1 MSPELLLGTRFALHV
16 ATVLV
21 LASYYRPQPTM
32 RIGVSLCAALLLGSS
47 SSLAIQILTT
57 WHSLAASGPQP
68 QLVFFTFAVF
78 LPIALARG
86 NLARVIDALRHLAA
100 TGTWRW

>member
-32 RIGVSLCAALLLGSS
+32 RLGVSVCAGLLLASS
-47 SSLAIQILTT
+47 SALAVQILTT
-57 WHSLAASGPQP
+57 WHLLAASSPQP

-78 LPIALARG
+78 LPIAIARG
-86 NLARVIDALRHLAA
+86 NLARVIDALKHLAA